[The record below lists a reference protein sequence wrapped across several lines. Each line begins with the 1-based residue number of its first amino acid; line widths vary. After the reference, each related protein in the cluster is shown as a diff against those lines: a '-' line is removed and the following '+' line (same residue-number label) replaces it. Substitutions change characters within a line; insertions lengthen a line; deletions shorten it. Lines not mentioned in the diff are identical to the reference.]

1 MKTDAGV
8 VLFLL
13 DSEPSHQELNY
24 CCRYKDQ
31 EVWRNRWAKLKYYRV
46 AKEFKHSSL
55 VRCDSLDAGSGC
67 DGEAIDHMTLDRDG
81 TDHTANLEPSPAEL
95 AQCEA
100 EVGTLLSIIAELNK
114 KMGSLKAP
122 SEPEDLRP
130 PQPSRPLVPDLLSHR
145 LPRSS
150 PESNTASA
158 TSKPPL
164 PGRGAGGVVWTKL
177 QEVLS
182 SVEDSISCKRSWA
195 APITASDQD
204 KHNEHLRAAQESWVK
219 ATQILEDMERE
230 FGISCPSGLPK
241 YQYQGDILSLE
252 KRDSALRSTLQNH
265 QEELDKAQS
274 TISQMEEEK
283 NKLVGLH
290 KALRS
295 GSRSPSYRPTA
306 GALSPD
312 WASPPFPGSPLPHR
326 RAVTPLSLGGD
337 GSPLGS
343 VKSCS
348 PCPSPISLESETE
361 RLNRCIERLR
371 ARNERLTAA
380 LERKKGESELISI
393 TLNRLEADCSALQM
407 ALRYCEDCEEA
418 YSELLSLYDAKKQQS
433 IPLQTDSAEA
443 VCDRQQPDSPS
454 AQLKKMGTEEL
465 STSFSTAG
473 VTEETETQTHA
484 RQRTE
489 LVERETVLRQQI
501 ERLKRDRAALCLPKP
516 SSGFE
521 GKMNAE
527 TAHPAGSREGHVTK
541 DNAKPPDIKKEKASL
556 FYELISVREE
566 MSDLRSLIRFKEK
579 ELRCLEWS
587 LMAQKAQGSGGAY
600 VPESLREEPEDRRTE
615 QQRLCESAAKLG
627 SDGDIVGSQT
637 TPILKELQA
646 VLQREQALKKRL
658 ALVHD
663 SLNAALS
670 DSTSHKRDN
679 GEQIARLTQAHS
691 KALSSYWQIRRKYRE
706 HVWRLEHKVAAMTES
721 HHHQSGAPKAGEE
734 ALEWRREET
743 VL

>member
-1 MKTDAGV
+1 MED
-8 VLFLL
+8 
-13 DSEPSHQELNY
+13 
-24 CCRYKDQ
+24 
-31 EVWRNRWAKLKYYRV
+31 
-46 AKEFKHSSL
+46 SSL
-55 VRCDSLDAGSGC
+55 VRCDSLDTGSGC
-67 DGEAIDHMTLDRDG
+67 DGEVMTLIDHMTLDPEDS
-81 TDHTANLEPSPAEL
+81 DPTANLEPSPAEL

-122 SEPEDLRP
+122 SEQGDLRP
-130 PQPSRPLVPDLLSHR
+130 PRPSRPLVPDLLSHR
-145 LPRSS
+145 LARSS
-150 PESNTASA
+150 PERNTASVA
-158 TSKPPL
+158 TSKPPMT
-164 PGRGAGGVVWTKL
+164 GRGGSGVVWTKL

-204 KHNEHLRAAQESWVK
+204 KHKEHLRAAQESCVK

-241 YQYQGDILSLE
+241 DQSQEDILDLE
-252 KRDSALRSTLQNH
+252 KCDSALRSTLQSH
-265 QEELDKAQS
+265 RKELERAQS
-274 TISQMEEEK
+274 AISQLDEEK
-283 NKLVGLH
+283 NKLVCLH
-290 KALRS
+290 KDWRS
-295 GSRSPSYRPTA
+295 DSRSPSYRPTS

-312 WASPPFPGSPLPHR
+312 WASPPFPGSPLFHR
-326 RAVTPLSLGGD
+326 RTARAVTPLSVGGD

-343 VKSCS
+343 VNSCS
-348 PCPSPISLESETE
+348 SCPSPISLESETD

-380 LERKKGESELISI
+380 LERRKGESEQISI

-407 ALRYCEDCEEA
+407 ALRYCEECEEA

-443 VCDRQQPDSPS
+443 VSDRQQPDSPS
-454 AQLKKMGTEEL
+454 AQLRKMGTEEL

-473 VTEETETQTHA
+473 VTEETETQSHA
-484 RQRTE
+484 GQRRYE
-489 LVERETVLRQQI
+489 LVEREAVLRQQI
-501 ERLKRDRAALCLPKP
+501 ERLKRDRAAICLPKP
-516 SSGFE
+516 SSGVE
-521 GKMNAE
+521 GKINAE
-527 TAHPAGSREGHVTK
+527 TGHLAGSRGGHVTK
-541 DNAKPPDIKKEKASL
+541 DYAKPPDTKKEKASL

-566 MSDLRSLIRFKEK
+566 MSDLRSLIRLKEK

-587 LMAQKAQGSGGAY
+587 LMAQKAQEAVGAF
-600 VPESLREEPEDRRTE
+600 VPESLREELEDRKTE
-615 QQRLCESAAKLG
+615 QQRRCENAAQLG
-627 SDGDIVGSQT
+627 SDGDIARSRT
-637 TPILKELQA
+637 RPILKELQA

-663 SLNAALS
+663 SLNTALS
-670 DSTSHKRDN
+670 DSTSHRRDN

-691 KALSSYWQIRRKYRE
+691 KALSSYRQIRRKYRE
-706 HVWRLEHKVAAMTES
+706 QVWRLEQKVAAMTES
-721 HHHQSGAPKAGEE
+721 HHHQSGAPKAAGE